1 MKNYIDNIDFHN
13 LAAMKYWA
21 PPASWDD
28 TKKRSTTRERIYSG
42 EWLGARKMDGSFWK
56 FVKDEDG
63 NMELL
68 GRSKSVSGDYLNK
81 IEWVP
86 HLNDFFNVLPNGTC
100 LIGELVFT
108 ENEGSKNVTTI
119 MGCLKEKAIQR
130 QKENKLHFYVF
141 DVLAWAGES
150 YITKPAQERFEKLKE
165 LPSHK
170 WVITATYYSG
180 DELWTQLQMILADGG
195 EGIVMTRASA
205 PYQPD
210 KRPSKDTQKVKKE
223 IQDTIDCFI
232 IGANAPTKIYT
243 GKQIEDWTLWFDE
256 KNEVCLPEKNMFKDY
271 QCGAMIVPVTKNFY
285 YKWAGS
291 LKLGL
296 VKNGVVEHFGDLS
309 GLTQEVLSNWR
320 DYIGKVCEVGG
331 MEIDPESGHIRHPK
345 FLGWRADKTPAE
357 CLWSQVEMEDK

>member
-28 TKKRSTTRERIYSG
+28 AKKRSTTRERIYSG

-86 HLNDFFNVLPNGTC
+86 HLNDFFNALPNGTC

-141 DVLAWAGES
+141 DVLAWA
-150 YITKPAQERFEKLKE
+150 
-165 LPSHK
+165 
-170 WVITATYYSG
+170 
-180 DELWTQLQMILADGG
+180 
-195 EGIVMTRASA
+195 
-205 PYQPD
+205 
-210 KRPSKDTQKVKKE
+210 
-223 IQDTIDCFI
+223 
-232 IGANAPTKIYT
+232 
-243 GKQIEDWTLWFDE
+243 
-256 KNEVCLPEKNMFKDY
+256 
-271 QCGAMIVPVTKNFY
+271 
-285 YKWAGS
+285 
-291 LKLGL
+291 
-296 VKNGVVEHFGDLS
+296 
-309 GLTQEVLSNWR
+309 
-320 DYIGKVCEVGG
+320 
-331 MEIDPESGHIRHPK
+331 
-345 FLGWRADKTPAE
+345 
-357 CLWSQVEMEDK
+357 